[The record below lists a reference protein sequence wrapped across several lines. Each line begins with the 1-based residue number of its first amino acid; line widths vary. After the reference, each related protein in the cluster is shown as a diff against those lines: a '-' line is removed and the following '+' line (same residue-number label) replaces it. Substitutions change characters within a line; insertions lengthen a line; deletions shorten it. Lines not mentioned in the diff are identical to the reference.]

1 MKLKQEKEA
10 WASERRTLSSQINR
24 HAKEIE
30 EWREKAEQLKKSIKA
45 KDCDLAKSLQLLKQ
59 SGNSSQTVLQLTS
72 LVQLESELSEA
83 NQTVE
88 RLTKEVKTHSEEE
101 ERFRDERAALQLR
114 ISELQTGVEAAA
126 KDKREAETRLE
137 VNS

>member
-1 MKLKQEKEA
+1 MARKSQTTQNIHQGKE
-10 WASERRTLSSQINR
+10 
-24 HAKEIE
+24 
-30 EWREKAEQLKKSIKA
+30 
-45 KDCDLAKSLQLLKQ
+45 LQMLKQ
-59 SGNSSQTVLQLTS
+59 SGNNSQTVLQLTS

-83 NQTVE
+83 NLTVE
-88 RLTKEVKTHSEEE
+88 RLTKEVKPHSEEE

-137 VNS
+137 VI